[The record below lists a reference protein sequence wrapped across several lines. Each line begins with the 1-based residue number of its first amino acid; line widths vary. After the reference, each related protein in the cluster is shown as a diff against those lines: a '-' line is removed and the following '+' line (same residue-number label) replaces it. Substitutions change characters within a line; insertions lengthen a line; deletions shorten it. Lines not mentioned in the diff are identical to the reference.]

1 MSTPPFPTTLID
13 STNDILD
20 TTRTISELV
29 NGTTYTFYLTAVD
42 TNLNESELTAGIEA
56 TPGVVST
63 ASNEAMP
70 SEYALHTA
78 YPNPFNP
85 VTTLRY
91 DLPAN
96 SRVRLTIYDVM
107 GREVR
112 TLLQG
117 VEEPGYHQVFWDGT
131 DDRGR
136 PVGSGVYL
144 YRIQA
149 GPPAGGFTQARKM
162 LLLK

>member
-85 VTTLRY
+85 TTTIRY
-91 DLPAN
+91 DLPQA

-107 GREVR
+107 GRQVR

-117 VEEPGYHQVFWDGT
+117 EQAAGYRSVVWGGT
-131 DDRGR
+131 DDRGQL
-136 PVGSGVYL
+136 VSSGVYL
-144 YRIQA
+144 YRLQT
-149 GPPAGGFTQARKM
+149 GEFSLTKKM
-162 LLLK
+162 VLLR